1 MTIER
6 RWHFVAGAVLCLV
19 AVASS
24 AGSQETRRR
33 GKWWQ
38 SESMKV
44 ELGLTA
50 EQSAR
55 IEEIFQATLPEL
67 RSARDRLNALQAEL
81 SRLLGDEAA
90 NESLVVRQVDQVERA
105 RSELSKLRTLMLFRM
120 DRVLTPDQ
128 RVKMKSLHDR
138 SDRRGNNQGPRHY
151 E

>member
-1 MTIER
+1 MTIKR
-6 RWHFVAGAVLCLV
+6 RWHVVAGAVLCVV

-38 SESMKV
+38 SETMKL
-44 ELGLTA
+44 ELGLTGD
-50 EQSAR
+50 QSAR
-55 IEEIFQATLPEL
+55 IDEIFQSTLPAL
-67 RSARDRLNALQAEL
+67 TAARDRLDSLQAEL
-81 SRLLGDEAA
+81 SRILGDDTA
-90 NESLVVRQVDQVERA
+90 NEELVARQVDQVEGA

-120 DRVLTPDQ
+120 HRVLTPDQ

-138 SDRRGNNQGPRHY
+138 GDRRGNNQNPRRF